1 MKFTEPIDAAA
12 PTLETWGL
20 YPFNGEEALK
30 SVTLRTV
37 DGLTSA
43 FLLGRDSKVA
53 HVHLDHHTC
62 SNQHA
67 IVQFRK
73 KLKVIELTA
82 EEQVARG
89 TFEAFMQE
97 FSIVP
102 YLMDLEST
110 NGTTLN
116 GDPVEGAKYY
126 ELRPKDCLKFGTCPI
141 EYVFMKQKNQDDE

>member
-62 SNQHA
+62 SN
-67 IVQFRK
+67 
-73 KLKVIELTA
+73 
-82 EEQVARG
+82 
-89 TFEAFMQE
+89 
-97 FSIVP
+97 
-102 YLMDLEST
+102 
-110 NGTTLN
+110 
-116 GDPVEGAKYY
+116 
-126 ELRPKDCLKFGTCPI
+126 
-141 EYVFMKQKNQDDE
+141 